1 MVLIAELAGATG
13 TEPRQ
18 IRWLI
23 AEGIVPRPGGTR
35 SRPEYGPEHVRA
47 ILHYRDE
54 RRRGLSPAQVKA
66 VLHERVRGA
75 AGLELRVA
83 PGVTLRVEPE
93 AIGTLDPDAVGRQVA
108 EALGRAIG
116 NRTGGTDDAA

>member
-1 MVLIAELAGATG
+1 MLIAELADTTE

-35 SRPEYGPEHVRA
+35 SRPDYGLEHVRA
-47 ILHYRDE
+47 ILHYRE
-54 RRRGLSPAQVKA
+54 QRRRGLSPAQVKA
-66 VLHERVRGA
+66 VLRERAREA
-75 AGLELRVA
+75 DGLELPVA

-93 AIGTLDPDAVGRQVA
+93 ALGALDPAEIGRRVA
-108 EALGRAIG
+108 AELRRAMEKRSEG
-116 NRTGGTDDAA
+116 SDDAE